1 MKFIDYFFKNSSI
14 SELILLS
21 LHIHFYIFSQ
31 VLKVKCCFIDH
42 SIIQSAIEQAKMKF
56 FILGKDRLTKM
67 CSDNKEKENRELL
80 NESIHRS
87 CDELKTLTSSKNKFK
102 SQGYV
107 YDSVSMMVG
116 C

>member
-1 MKFIDYFFKNSSI
+1 
-14 SELILLS
+14 
-21 LHIHFYIFSQ
+21 
-31 VLKVKCCFIDH
+31 
-42 SIIQSAIEQAKMKF
+42 MKF

-67 CSDNKEKENRELL
+67 CSDNKEKENTES
-80 NESIHRS
+80 ESIHRS

-107 YDSVSMMVG
+107 YDSVSMVVG

>member
-1 MKFIDYFFKNSSI
+1 M
-14 SELILLS
+14 
-21 LHIHFYIFSQ
+21 FSQ
-31 VLKVKCCFIDH
+31 VIKVKCCFIDH

-80 NESIHRS
+80 SESIHRS

-107 YDSVSMMVG
+107 YDSVSMVVG